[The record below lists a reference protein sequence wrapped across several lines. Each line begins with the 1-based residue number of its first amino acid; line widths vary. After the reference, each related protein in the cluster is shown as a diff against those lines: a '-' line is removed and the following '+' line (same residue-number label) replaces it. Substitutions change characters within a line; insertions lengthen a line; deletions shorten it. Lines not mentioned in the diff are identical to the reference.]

1 MTALILLDN
10 YNLND
15 YVITKYPIDYIHK
28 GKVAN
33 IPANIE
39 LNVSNLLE
47 LLLVY
52 SANDAAYISAM
63 AVTGNIDDF
72 IFIMNNKA
80 KAFGMNDTNFKN
92 PDGMDE
98 IDHYTTLEDLLI
110 MTLKS
115 LQNKEIQSIVSK
127 TKFVS
132 NISGNETIYK
142 STNLLLLE
150 DFAGIK
156 TGWTD
161 KAGLTFIGLN
171 QSNNREIITIVNKSK
186 VDENKYSHFSD
197 SKLLYKTSIET
208 YKKYNII
215 NQGENLYNI
224 RNSNSSKVVKS
235 ELQWKEFTNITKTKR
250 LILSKLIDNYITFTF
265 NDYEQSFQIINTN
278 NIVKWNFNPL
288 KLFRIIANQY

>member
-197 SKLLYKTSIET
+197 TKLLYKTSIET

>member
-1 MTALILLDN
+1 MTAMILLDN

-98 IDHYTTLEDLLI
+98 IDHYTTLEDMLI

-150 DFAGIK
+150 DFTGIK

-197 SKLLYKTSIET
+197 TKLLYKTSIET

>member
-150 DFAGIK
+150 DFTGIK

-197 SKLLYKTSIET
+197 TKLLYKTSIET